1 MKLNLLIFFFFA
13 TAFGIYGQ
21 YLKKFTF
28 SPTVGIRMFNSEFES
43 PDFTQAIEIRLS
55 PSFGID
61 IRHKKK
67 PFSLS
72 LYFDRGLYGVFIP
85 DSTITTKTYTN
96 LTHRIRGNMISLL
109 YHRKMSIF
117 GIGHY
122 GYYHESPLDFFFYS
136 LSRNVRYVNLSYA
149 IRLGNAEIGF
159 IKLFRYSKFFAVR
172 GLPLSSL
179 NIKYHIQNKTTAQP
193 PRDKYAQRFHFKLG
207 VRTFMITNNY
217 LLGEEK
223 RRFGVSGSLGAE
235 YLLPRFHTAAFAE
248 RDWWFGLNGGSPER
262 QINGYVSNSIL
273 GVRFYYGKKLD
284 WNIAL
289 GYAAVT
295 DNNLL
300 PITRPQILAG
310 TAKVRLWY
318 YNVKGVSVG
327 FGKKVS
333 PNCVLDLRG
342 IIPYRGEYKFNKMRY
357 SFGANYLLRV

>member
-1 MKLNLLIFFFFA
+1 MKFILSYFFCIFFNGCA
-13 TAFGIYGQ
+13 YSQ
-21 YLKKFTF
+21 HLNNLVFT
-28 SPTVGIRMFNSEFES
+28 PTVGFRLFISEYELPHFSQAFDIR
-43 PDFTQAIEIRLS
+43 AS
-55 PSFGID
+55 PSIGMEVGY
-61 IRHKKK
+61 KSK
-67 PFSLS
+67 PFALS
-72 LYFDRGLYGVFIP
+72 FYLDRGFY
-85 DSTITTKTYTN
+85 TIYNPEKSALKSN
-96 LTHRIRGNMISLL
+96 VLHKSRGYLISLL
-109 YHRKMSIF
+109 YHKNKHLF

-122 GYYHESPLDFFFYS
+122 SQFHESS
-136 LSRNVRYVNLSYA
+136 LNYVGRLPQTKRYITLSYGL
-149 IRLGNAEIGF
+149 RLGKAEIEYV
-159 IKLFRYSKFFAVR
+159 KLFRYYTYFAVR
-172 GLPLSSL
+172 GAYFSSL
-179 NIKYHIQNKTTAQP
+179 NIKYHIQNKTTAQQT
-193 PRDKYAQRFHFKLG
+193 RDKYAQRFHFKLG

-273 GVRFYYGKKLD
+273 GVRFYYGKKRD